1 MDPFELP
8 DELPAGVEDLTALR
22 AAAQEAFTR
31 LRGKVDAG
39 ETLSDAELEQ
49 LRYVVAAGKTLDA
62 ALAAANEAVAARED
76 EINALF
82 AEGEGPEDDEPA
94 EDGEETE
101 GDDTEGD
108 GGEVVEEAEAIAE
121 AAASVTAAG
130 KSTSKQVARKQTSFA
145 GVQKG
150 KQVHI
155 PRGTGSTD
163 NVGFRMYDSM
173 INPSRELVG
182 FAEIA
187 ASIDAV
193 KKGHRPRGNARTEGA
208 YTSLPLFAL
217 ERGDMPVIE
226 DSHALVAAIKQA
238 TDLSNFRPASFDKN
252 GSLTAAG
259 GWCAPS
265 EQLYDF
271 CEVPLATDL
280 VALPEITIRRG
291 GVRWPIEPDLSGIFD
306 SFEFFFTEPE
316 LEAIPAPVKEC
327 VEIPCPDEFEEIRL
341 SAVGYCVEAGILQ
354 TQGWPE
360 LIDWFMRSITQ
371 EHFRALSRRT
381 ILNMVAGSTP
391 ISLTSAALGVSAS
404 SSVLNTIELMAINLR
419 LNKGY
424 ARGYPIEG
432 VAPNWLHALIRAD
445 FAQQQGLDI
454 KSVTDAQID
463 SWFSARGI
471 RFQFVA
477 DWQTRE
483 AGMPGNL
490 GTLQWPGSVSVLLYP
505 AGTWF
510 RSLSN
515 VIEFGV
521 QYPRELLQLN
531 RYSRFFTEDAYAV
544 AKRCDESLVV
554 TIPTCV
560 NGGYGGQITVTC
572 NAPANEVQ
580 SLATSGSPTG
590 GTVTLTFNGQSTAP
604 IAYNAA
610 ASAVQSA
617 LEALDNVNAGEV
629 TAAGGALGTAP
640 VTLTFSGRYA
650 GANVPKMTVTSAL
663 TGGTNPSAAITVTT
677 EGGS

>member
-8 DELPAGVEDLTALR
+8 DELPAGVEDLSALR
-22 AAAQEAFTR
+22 AAAREEFTR

-39 ETLSDAELEQ
+39 ETLSEEELDQ
-49 LRYVVAAGKTLDA
+49 LRTVVAAGKTLDA
-62 ALAAANEAVAARED
+62 ALAAASDAALARED
-76 EINALF
+76 EISSLF
-82 AEGEGPEDDEPA
+82 AEGESDPDEDPDEDPA
-94 EDGEETE
+94 VDPNADPAADPNAEPV
-101 GDDTEGD
+101 DDPD
-108 GGEVVEEAEAIAE
+108 
-121 AAASVTAAG
+121 AAPAPVTAAG
-130 KSTSKQVARKQTSFA
+130 KSTSKQVARRTSYA
-145 GVQKG
+145 GLQKG
-150 KQVHI
+150 RAKAHI

-193 KKGHRPRGNARTEGA
+193 KKGHRPRGDIKVSGGGYN
-208 YTSLPLFAL
+208 SLPLFAL
-217 ERGDMPVIE
+217 ERGDVPVVE
-226 DSHALVAAIKQA
+226 DSHELVAAIKEA
-238 TDLSNFRPASFDKN
+238 TDLSKFRPATFDSA

-291 GVRWPIEPDLSGIFD
+291 GVRWPIEPDLSAIFEA
-306 SFEFFFTEPE
+306 FEFFFTEPE

-327 VEIPCPDEFEEIRL
+327 VEIPCPDEFHEIRL

-381 ILNMVAGSTP
+381 ILDMVSGSTP
-391 ISLTSAALGVSAS
+391 ISLTAASLGVSAS
-404 SSVLNTIELMAINLR
+404 SSVLNTLELMAINLR

-490 GTLQWPGSVSVLLYP
+490 GTLAWPGSVSVLLYP

-560 NGGYGGQITVTC
+560 NGGYGDAITVTC

-580 SLATSGSPTG
+580 SLATSGDPTG
-590 GTVTLTFNGQSTAP
+590 GTITITFNGQTTAP
-604 IAYNAA
+604 IDFD
-610 ASAVQSA
+610 ASAAEVQTAIVA
-617 LEALDNVNAGEV
+617 LSNVETGEV
-629 TAAGGALGTAP
+629 TAAGGPLGTAP

-650 GANVPKMTVTSAL
+650 GANVPRVTVTSSL
-663 TGGTNPSAAITVTT
+663 TGGTDPSAAVTVTT

>member
-22 AAAQEAFTR
+22 AAAQDAFSA

-39 ETLSDAELEQ
+39 ETLSDEELEQ
-49 LRYVVAAGKTLDA
+49 LRLVVAAGKTLDA
-62 ALAAANEAVAARED
+62 ALAAATDATTARQD
-76 EINALF
+76 EIDALF
-82 AEGEGPEDDEPA
+82 AEGLGPEDDEA
-94 EDGEETE
+94 ESEETD
-101 GDDTEGD
+101 GDGTD
-108 GGEVVEEAEAIAE
+108 GGEEIVQEAEAIAE
-121 AAASVTAAG
+121 AAAAVTASG
-130 KSTSKQVARKQTSFA
+130 KSGSKQVVRKPPVSMA
-145 GVQKG
+145 GLQKG
-150 KQVHI
+150 RTGGHI

-173 INPSRELVG
+173 INPSRNLVG

-193 KKGHRPRGNARTEGA
+193 KKGHRPRGNVRTDGA
-208 YTSLPLFAL
+208 YASMPLFAL
-217 ERGDMPVIE
+217 ERGDMPVVE
-226 DSHALVAAIKQA
+226 DSHELVAAIKEA
-238 TDLSNFRPASFDKN
+238 TDLSNLRPASFNDA

-280 VALPEITIRRG
+280 LALPEITIRRG
-291 GVRWPIEPDLSGIFD
+291 GVRWPIEPDLSSIFE

-327 VEIPCPDEFEEIRL
+327 VEIPCPDEFNEIRL
-341 SAVGYCVEAGILQ
+341 AAVGYCVEAGILQ

-360 LIDWFMRSITQ
+360 LIDWFMRAITQ

-381 ILNMVAGSTP
+381 ILNMVSGSTP

-404 SSVLNTIELMAINLR
+404 SSVLNTLELMAINLR

-445 FAQQQGLDI
+445 FAQQEGLDI

-463 SWFSARGI
+463 AWFSARGI

-490 GTLQWPGSVSVLLYP
+490 ATLQWPGSVSVLLYP

-560 NGGYGGQITVTC
+560 NGGYGAAITVTC
-572 NAPANEVQ
+572 NTPANEVQ

-590 GTVTLTFNGQSTAP
+590 GTITLTFQGQTTSAIDFDATA
-604 IAYNAA
+604 AE
-610 ASAVQSA
+610 VQTA
-617 LEALDNVNAGEV
+617 LLALSNLDTGEV
-629 TAAGGALGTAP
+629 TAAGGPLGTAP
-640 VTLTFSGRYA
+640 VTLTFAGRYA
-650 GANVPKMTVTSAL
+650 GANVPKITVTSAL
-663 TGGTNPSAAITVTT
+663 TGGTNPTAEITVTT
-677 EGGS
+677 TGGS

>member
-8 DELPAGVEDLTALR
+8 DELPPGVEDLTALR
-22 AAAQEAFTR
+22 AAAAEAFSR

-49 LRYVVAAGKTLDA
+49 LRHVVAAQKTLDA
-62 ALAAANEAVAARED
+62 ALAAAVDAVTARDNE
-76 EINALF
+76 ISQLF
-82 AEGEGPEDDEPA
+82 AEGEGPEDGDEEDADPTGDPDEGNADPA
-94 EDGEETE
+94 ADEKPE
-101 GDDTEGD
+101 
-108 GGEVVEEAEAIAE
+108 VEEI
-121 AAASVTAAG
+121 TAGG
-130 KSTSKQVARKQTSFA
+130 KSVSKAPARRAPVSMA
-145 GVQKG
+145 GLQKG
-150 KQVHI
+150 RTGGHI

-182 FAEIA
+182 FGEIA
-187 ASIDAV
+187 QSIDAV
-193 KKGHRPRGNARTEGA
+193 KKGHRPRGEARTEGA
-208 YTSLPLFAL
+208 FASLPLFAL
-217 ERGDMPVIE
+217 ERGDMPVVE
-226 DSHALVAAIKQA
+226 DSHQLVAAIAEA
-238 TDLSNFRPASFDKN
+238 TDLSKFRPASFDSS

-280 VALPEITIRRG
+280 LALPEITIRRG
-291 GVRWPIEPDLSGIFD
+291 GVRWPIEPDLSSIFE

-316 LEAIPAPVKEC
+316 LEAVPAPIKTC
-327 VEIPCPDEFEEIRL
+327 VEIPCPDEFNEIRL
-341 SAVGYCVEAGILQ
+341 AAVGYCVEAGILQ

-360 LIDWFMRSITQ
+360 LIEWFMRSITQ

-381 ILNMVAGSTP
+381 ILNMVSGSTP
-391 ISLTSAALGVSAS
+391 ISLTTGALGVSAA
-404 SSVLNTIELMAINLR
+404 SSVLNTLELMAINLR

-424 ARGYPIEG
+424 ARGYPIEI
-432 VAPNWLHALIRAD
+432 VTPNWLHALIRAD

-463 SWFSARGI
+463 GWLSARNI
-471 RFQFVA
+471 RPQFVA

-490 GTLQWPGSVSVLLYP
+490 GTLQWPGSVSVLMYP

-521 QYPRELLQLN
+521 QYPRELLQIN

-560 NGGYGGQITVTC
+560 NGGYGGPITVTC
-572 NAPANEVQ
+572 NTPANEVQ

-590 GTVTLTFNGQSTAP
+590 GTISLTFQGQTTAP

-617 LEALDNVNAGEV
+617 LLALSNLDAGEV

-640 VTLTFSGRYA
+640 VTLTFGGRYA

-663 TGGTNPSAAITVTT
+663 TGGTNPTAAITVTT

>member
-8 DELPAGVEDLTALR
+8 DELPAGVEDLAALR
-22 AAAQEAFTR
+22 AAAQDEFTR

-39 ETLSDAELEQ
+39 ETLTDDELAQ
-49 LRYVVAAGKTLDA
+49 LRAVVAAGKTLDA
-62 ALAAANEAVAARED
+62 ALAAVSARED
-76 EINALF
+76 EINALV
-82 AEGEGPEDDEPA
+82 AEGEGPDKTEEDGDETEEDGDDE
-94 EDGEETE
+94 TN
-101 GDDTEGD
+101 GD
-108 GGEVVEEAEAIAE
+108 VVTEAEAIAE
-121 AAASVTAAG
+121 QAASVTASG
-130 KSTSKQVARKQTSFA
+130 KTASKAVTRSTTSFA
-145 GVQKG
+145 GIQKG
-150 KQVHI
+150 RQAHI

-208 YTSLPLFAL
+208 FTSLPLFAL
-217 ERGDMPVIE
+217 ERGDMPVVE
-226 DSHALVAAIKQA
+226 DSHGLVAAISEA
-238 TDLSNFRPASFDKN
+238 TDLAKFRPASFDKN
-252 GSLTAAG
+252 GALTAAG

-271 CEVPLATDL
+271 CEVPLASDL
-280 VALPEITIRRG
+280 LALPEITIRRG
-291 GVRWPIEPDLSGIFD
+291 GVRWPIEPDLSGIFE

-316 LEAIPAPVKEC
+316 LEALPAPVKEC
-327 VEIPCPDEFEEIRL
+327 VEIPCPDEFNEIRL
-341 SAVGYCVEAGILQ
+341 AAVGYCVEAGILQ

-381 ILNMVAGSTP
+381 ILNMVSGSTP
-391 ISLTSAALGVSAS
+391 ISLTSAALGVSAA
-404 SSVLNTIELMAINLR
+404 SSVLNTLELMAINLR

-463 SWFSARGI
+463 AWFSARGI

-490 GTLQWPGSVSVLLYP
+490 ATLAWPGSVSVLLYP

-560 NGGYGGQITVTC
+560 NGGYGGSITVTC
-572 NAPANEVQ
+572 NAPADEVQ

-590 GTVTLTFNGQSTAP
+590 GTVTLTFQGQTTAP
-604 IAYNAA
+604 LDFDAT
-610 ASAVQSA
+610 ASDIETA
-617 LEALDNVNAGEV
+617 LEALPNIEVGEV
-629 TAAGGALGTAP
+629 TAAGGPLGTAP
-640 VTLTFSGRYA
+640 VTVTFSGRYA
-650 GANVPKMTVTSAL
+650 GANVPKMTVTSDL
-663 TGGTNPSAAITVTT
+663 TGGTNPTAAMTVTT

>member
-22 AAAQEAFTR
+22 AAAQEAFSR
-31 LRGKVDAG
+31 LRGKVDGG
-39 ETLSDAELEQ
+39 ETLSDEELDQ
-49 LRYVVAAGKTLDA
+49 LRYVVSAGKTLDA
-62 ALAAANEAVAARED
+62 ALAAASDATGRD
-76 EINALF
+76 EEISQLL
-82 AEGEGPEDDEPA
+82 AEGQPEGDEP
-94 EDGEETE
+94 EGDDDGEETDPE
-101 GDDTEGD
+101 GGE
-108 GGEVVEEAEAIAE
+108 EVVEEAEAITE
-121 AAASVTAAG
+121 AAASVTAAAG
-130 KSTSKQVARKQTSFA
+130 KSATKQVARKQTSFA
-145 GVQKG
+145 GMQKG
-150 KQVHI
+150 KTPTHI

-193 KKGHRPRGNARTEGA
+193 KKGHRPRGNVRQEGA
-208 YTSLPLFAL
+208 YASLPLFAL
-217 ERGDMPVIE
+217 ERGDMPVVE
-226 DSHALVAAIKQA
+226 DSHALVAAIKEA
-238 TDLSNFRPASFDKN
+238 TDLSNLRPASFDKN

-291 GVRWPIEPDLSGIFD
+291 GVRWPIEPDLSSIFE

-327 VEIPCPDEFEEIRL
+327 VEIPCPDEFNEIRL

-381 ILNMVAGSTP
+381 ILNMVSGSTP
-391 ISLTSAALGVSAS
+391 ISLTTAALGVSAA
-404 SSVLNTIELMAINLR
+404 SSVLNTLELMAINLR

-463 SWFSARGI
+463 AWFSARGI

-490 GTLQWPGSVSVLLYP
+490 ATLQWPGSVSVLMYP

-560 NGGYGGQITVTC
+560 NGGYGGPITVTC
-572 NAPANEVQ
+572 NTPADEVQ
-580 SLATSGSPTG
+580 ALATSGSPTG
-590 GTVTLTFNGQSTAP
+590 GTVTLTFEGQSTAP
-604 IAYNAA
+604 IAYNATA
-610 ASAVQSA
+610 AAVQSA
-617 LEALDNVNAGEV
+617 LEALTNVNVGDV

-640 VTLTFSGRYA
+640 VTMTFGGRFK

-663 TGGTNPSAAITVTT
+663 TGGTNPTATVTVTT

>member
-22 AAAQEAFTR
+22 AAAQEAFSR

-39 ETLSDAELEQ
+39 DTLSDEELDQ

-62 ALAAANEAVAARED
+62 ALAAASDATGRDEEIATLLAEGQPEGDEPEGED
-76 EINALF
+76 E
-82 AEGEGPEDDEPA
+82 
-94 EDGEETE
+94 GEEDAPE
-101 GDDTEGD
+101 GGE
-108 GGEVVEEAEAIAE
+108 EVVEEAEAITE

-130 KSTSKQVARKQTSFA
+130 KSTSKTVARKQTSFA
-145 GVQKG
+145 GMQRGKG
-150 KQVHI
+150 QTHI

-193 KKGHRPRGNARTEGA
+193 KKGHRPRGNVRHEGA
-208 YTSLPLFAL
+208 YASLPLFAL
-217 ERGDMPVIE
+217 ERGDMPVVE
-226 DSHALVAAIKQA
+226 DSHALVAAIKEA
-238 TDLSNFRPASFDKN
+238 TDLSNLRPASFDKN

-291 GVRWPIEPDLSGIFD
+291 GVRWPIEPDLSSIFE

-327 VEIPCPDEFEEIRL
+327 VEIPCPDEFQEIRL

-381 ILNMVAGSTP
+381 ILNMVSGSTP
-391 ISLTSAALGVSAS
+391 ISLTSAALGVSAA

-463 SWFSARGI
+463 AWFTARGI

-560 NGGYGGQITVTC
+560 NGGYGGPITVTC
-572 NAPANEVQ
+572 NTPADEVQ
-580 SLATSGSPTG
+580 ALATSGSPTG
-590 GTVTLTFNGQSTAP
+590 GTVTLTFEGQSTAP
-604 IAYNAA
+604 IAYNATA
-610 ASAVQSA
+610 AAVQSA
-617 LEALDNVNAGEV
+617 LEALTNVEVGDV

-640 VTLTFSGRYA
+640 VTMTFGGRFK

-663 TGGTNPSAAITVTT
+663 TGGTNPTATVTVTT

>member
-22 AAAQEAFTR
+22 TAAAEAFTR

-39 ETLSDAELEQ
+39 ETLSDEELEQ
-49 LRYVVAAGKTLDA
+49 LRIVVAAGKTLDA
-62 ALAAANEAVAARED
+62 ALAAASDAAEARNAEIAELVA
-76 EINALF
+76 
-82 AEGEGPEDDEPA
+82 
-94 EDGEETE
+94 
-101 GDDTEGD
+101 EGD
-108 GGEVVEEAEAIAE
+108 GADEDGDEDDSDEDADDSDADEVVEEAEAIVE
-121 AAASVTAAG
+121 DAASVTAAG
-130 KSTSKQVARKQTSFA
+130 AKGKAPARKPSFQ
-145 GVQKG
+145 GLQKG
-150 KQVHI
+150 KTQTHI
-155 PRGTGSTD
+155 PRGTGSTA

-193 KKGHRPRGNARTEGA
+193 KKGHRPRGNVRHEGA
-208 YTSLPLFAL
+208 YASLPLFAL
-217 ERGDMPVIE
+217 ERGDMPVVE
-226 DSHALVAAIKQA
+226 DSHALVAAIKEA
-238 TDLSNFRPASFDKN
+238 TDLSNLRPASFDKN

-291 GVRWPIEPDLSGIFD
+291 GVRWPIEPDLSAIFE

-327 VEIPCPDEFEEIRL
+327 VEIPCPDEFQEIRL

-381 ILNMVAGSTP
+381 ILNMVSGSTP
-391 ISLTSAALGVSAS
+391 ISLTTGALGVSAA
-404 SSVLNTIELMAINLR
+404 SSVLNTLELMAINLR

-463 SWFSARGI
+463 AWFTARGI

-490 GTLQWPGSVSVLLYP
+490 GTLQWPGSVSVLMYP

-560 NGGYGGQITVTC
+560 NGGYGGPITVTC
-572 NAPANEVQ
+572 NTPADEVQ
-580 SLATSGSPTG
+580 ALATSGSPTG
-590 GTVTLTFNGQSTAP
+590 GTVTLTFEGQSTAP
-604 IAYNAA
+604 IAYNATA
-610 ASAVQSA
+610 AAVQSA
-617 LEALDNVNAGEV
+617 LEALSNVNAGEIV
-629 TAAGGALGTAP
+629 AAGGDLGTAP
-640 VTLTFSGRYA
+640 VTLTFAGRYK
-650 GANVPKMTVTSAL
+650 GANVPKITVTSAL
-663 TGGTNPSAAITVTT
+663 TGGTDPTAEITVTT

>member
-8 DELPAGVEDLTALR
+8 DELPAGVEDLNSLR
-22 AAAQEAFTR
+22 AAAHEAFTR

-39 ETLSDAELEQ
+39 ENLTDAELGE
-49 LRYVVAAGKTLDA
+49 LKYVVAAQKTLDA
-62 ALAAANEAVAARED
+62 ALASATEAVADRRAEIDGLIAEGTVEDAPGDED
-76 EINALF
+76 EN
-82 AEGEGPEDDEPA
+82 
-94 EDGEETE
+94 E
-101 GDDTEGD
+101 GDEDQPTGD
-108 GGEVVEEAEAIAE
+108 EVVEGAEAIAE
-121 AAASVTAAG
+121 QAAAVTASG
-130 KSTSKQVARKQTSFA
+130 KTGSKAVARKAPVSMA
-145 GVQKG
+145 GLQKG
-150 KQVHI
+150 RTGGHI
-155 PRGTGSTD
+155 PRGTGNTD

-173 INPSRELVG
+173 INPSRDLVG
-182 FAEIA
+182 FGEIA

-193 KKGHRPRGNARTEGA
+193 KKGHRPRGNVRHEGTFA
-208 YTSLPLFAL
+208 SLPLFAL
-217 ERGDMPVIE
+217 ERGDMPVVE
-226 DSHALVAAIKQA
+226 DDHQLVAAITAA
-238 TDLSNFRPASFDKN
+238 TDLSNFRAPSFDAA

-316 LEAIPAPVKEC
+316 LEAIPAPIKEC
-327 VEIPCPDEFEEIRL
+327 VEIPCPDEFNEIRL
-341 SAVGYCVEAGILQ
+341 AAVGYCVEAGILQ
-354 TQGWPE
+354 QQGWPE
-360 LIDWFMRSITQ
+360 VVEWFMRSITQ

-381 ILNMVAGSTP
+381 ILNMVSGSTP
-391 ISLTSAALGVSAS
+391 ISVTAAALGVSAS
-404 SSVLNTIELMAINLR
+404 SSVLNTLELMAINLR

-424 ARGYPIEG
+424 ARGYPIEAI
-432 VAPNWLHALIRAD
+432 APNWLHALIRAD
-445 FAQQQGLDI
+445 FAQQEGLDI
-454 KSVTDAQID
+454 KSISDAQID
-463 SWFSARGI
+463 GWFSQRGI

-490 GTLQWPGSVSVLLYP
+490 LTLQWPGSVSILMYP

-521 QYPRELLQLN
+521 QYPRELLQIN

-560 NGGYGGQITVTC
+560 NGGYGGPITVSC
-572 NAPANEVQ
+572 NSPANEVQ
-580 SLATSGSPTG
+580 SLATSGTPTG
-590 GTVTLTFNGQSTAP
+590 GTISLTFQGQTTTA
-604 IAYNAA
+604 IAYNASA
-610 ASAVQSA
+610 ATVQAA
-617 LEALDNVNAGEV
+617 LLALSNLDSGEV
-629 TAAGGALGTAP
+629 TAAGGALGSAP
-640 VTLTFSGRYA
+640 VTLTFAGRYA
-650 GANVPKMTVTSAL
+650 GANVPKITVTSAL
-663 TGGTNPSAAITVTT
+663 TGGTSPTAAITVTT
-677 EGGS
+677 QGGS

>member
-8 DELPAGVEDLTALR
+8 DELPAGVEELNALR
-22 AAAQEAFTR
+22 AAADKAFTR

-39 ETLSDAELEQ
+39 ETLSELE
-49 LRYVVAAGKTLDA
+49 LNELKYVVAAQKTLDVALTA
-62 ALAAANEAVAARED
+62 ATEAIADREAEIAGLLAEGTVEDTAGGEGEED
-76 EINALF
+76 E
-82 AEGEGPEDDEPA
+82 DE
-94 EDGEETE
+94 EEQPT
-101 GDDTEGD
+101 GD
-108 GGEVVEEAEAIAE
+108 EVVEGAEAIAE

-130 KSTSKQVARKQTSFA
+130 KTSSKAIARKAPVSMA
-145 GVQKG
+145 GLHKG
-150 KQVHI
+150 RTGGHI

-173 INPSRELVG
+173 INPSRGLVG

-187 ASIDAV
+187 QSIDSV
-193 KKGHRPRGNARTEGA
+193 KKGHRPRGNVRHEGTYA
-208 YTSLPLFAL
+208 SLPLFAL
-217 ERGDMPVIE
+217 ERGDMPVVE
-226 DSHALVAAIKQA
+226 DDHQLVAAIAAA
-238 TDLSNFRPASFDKN
+238 TDLTNFRPPSFDAA

-291 GVRWPIEPDLSGIFD
+291 GVRWPIEPDLSGIFE

-316 LEAIPAPVKEC
+316 LEAIPAPIKEC
-327 VEIPCPDEFEEIRL
+327 VEIPCPDEFNEIRL
-341 SAVGYCVEAGILQ
+341 AAVGYCVQAGILQ
-354 TQGWPE
+354 QQGWPE
-360 LIDWFMRSITQ
+360 VVEWFMRAITQ

-391 ISLTSAALGVSAS
+391 ISVTAASLGVSAA
-404 SSVLNTIELMAINLR
+404 SSVLNTLELMAINLR

-445 FAQQQGLDI
+445 FAQQEGLDI

-463 SWFSARGI
+463 GWLSARGI
-471 RFQFVA
+471 RLQFVA

-490 GTLQWPGSVSVLLYP
+490 LTTQWPGSVSIMLYP

-521 QYPRELLQLN
+521 QYPRELLQVN

-554 TIPTCV
+554 TMPTCV
-560 NGGYGGQITVTC
+560 NGGYGGPITVSC
-572 NAPANEVQ
+572 NSPANEVQ
-580 SLATSGSPTG
+580 SLATSGTPTG
-590 GTVTLTFNGQSTAP
+590 GTVTLTFQGQTTSAIAFDATATD
-604 IAYNAA
+604 I
-610 ASAVQSA
+610 QTA
-617 LEALDNVNAGEV
+617 LLALSNLDSGEV
-629 TAAGGALGTAP
+629 TAGGGPLDEAA
-640 VTLTFSGRYA
+640 VTLTFAGRYA
-650 GANVPKMTVTSAL
+650 GANVPKVTVTSAL
-663 TGGTNPSAAITVTT
+663 TGGTAPTAEITVTT
-677 EGGS
+677 TGGS